1 MKLTRTSSPRF
12 DPSAKLPLYA
22 QVAERLRALIDNDGL
37 TPGSPLPSE
46 TELQRRFRVSRAT
59 VRQALQELELIGAI
73 ERHQGRGTFVA
84 VPRLER
90 ALPEL
95 TSFTEHLASK
105 GVTSSSRLLRYERV
119 ERNGGEEQRRSLSP
133 DPPDAGLFPADA
145 GPLVRVARLRLANGL
160 PVGLHTALVPA
171 AIADAIGFTRD
182 RLERDELVSL
192 YACLEAAG
200 YRLRAAEEHLHARL
214 LEPREAA
221 LLDVP
226 RRTAA
231 MSVLRLTRTEDDDL
245 LEAVRAVYLG
255 DKYDYVIALERTPN
269 TRGR

>member
-1 MKLTRTSSPRF
+1 MKLTRTRSPRF

-37 TPGSPLPSE
+37 TPGSALPSE
-46 TELQRRFRVSRAT
+46 SELQRRFRVSRAT
-59 VRQALQELELIGAI
+59 VRQALQELELAGAI
-73 ERHQGRGTFVA
+73 ERRQGRGTFVA

-105 GVTSSSRLLRYERV
+105 GVSSSSRLVHYEQV
-119 ERNGGEEQRRSLSP
+119 ERNGRAEQRRPFSP
-133 DPPDAGLFPADA
+133 DPPDPGLFPATA
-145 GPLVRVARLRLANGL
+145 GPLVRVARLRLANGV

-171 AIADAIGFTRD
+171 AIADRIGFTRD
-182 RLERDELVSL
+182 RLERDDQASL
-192 YACLEAAG
+192 YSCLEVAG
-200 YRLRAAEEHLHARL
+200 YRLRVAEEHLHARL
-214 LEPREAA
+214 LEPREAG

-226 RRTAA
+226 RKTAA
-231 MSVLRLTRTEDDDL
+231 MSVLRLTRTEDDEL
-245 LEAVRAVYLG
+245 VEAVRAVYLG
-255 DKYDYVIALERTPN
+255 DKYDYVIALERTLS